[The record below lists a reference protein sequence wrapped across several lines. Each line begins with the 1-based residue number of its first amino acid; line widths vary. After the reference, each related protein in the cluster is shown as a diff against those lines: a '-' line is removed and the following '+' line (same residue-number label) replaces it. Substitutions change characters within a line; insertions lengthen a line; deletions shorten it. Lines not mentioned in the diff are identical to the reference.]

1 MEKEEIM
8 FMAEDTFSGP
18 FWTRGGA
25 CDIGSCTT
33 IFLENGDE
41 IDVSSITEIESWYAQ
56 ADNYDP
62 YSAVEEFQHEGFQ
75 NWVIEEFEIVE
86 KIRKILPTE
95 VELYYG
101 FMHEFGLGKWGFC
114 ETRIN

>member
-33 IFLENGDE
+33 F
-41 IDVSSITEIESWYAQ
+41 
-56 ADNYDP
+56 
-62 YSAVEEFQHEGFQ
+62 F
-75 NWVIEEFEIVE
+75 
-86 KIRKILPTE
+86 
-95 VELYYG
+95 
-101 FMHEFGLGKWGFC
+101 
-114 ETRIN
+114 

>member
-1 MEKEEIM
+1 MKKEEIL

-25 CDIGSCTT
+25 CDIGGCETV
-33 IFLENGDE
+33 FLENDVE
-41 IDVSSITEIESWYAQ
+41 IDVSPIKTLKKWYSQ
-56 ADNYDP
+56 ADKYDP
-62 YSAVEEFQHEGFQ
+62 YSAVEEFQPEGFQ
-75 NWVIEEFEIVE
+75 DWVNEGFEIA
-86 KIRKILPTE
+86 KQIKKILPKE

-101 FMHEFGLGKWGFC
+101 FMHDFGLSNWGYC